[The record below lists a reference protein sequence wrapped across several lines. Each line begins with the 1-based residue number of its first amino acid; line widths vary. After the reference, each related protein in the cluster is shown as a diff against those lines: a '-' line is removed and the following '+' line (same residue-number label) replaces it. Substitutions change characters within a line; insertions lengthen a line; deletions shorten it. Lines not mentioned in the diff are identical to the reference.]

1 MPSMGTQQLFWLGLA
16 AGVLALLF
24 ALFQAKRV
32 LSFSEG
38 TDAMKKIASPI
49 REGADAY
56 LRHQYA
62 TVFKVFAVVFAVL
75 VLLCVFRRLDNW
87 FIPFAFLSGGVYS
100 ALAGFVGMKVAT
112 AANARTGGG
121 TWPSPP
127 GPSWASR
134 WWGWACWTC
143 PSGSTS

>member
-38 TDAMKKIASPI
+38 TDAMKKIASAI

-62 TVFKVFAVVFAVL
+62 TVFKVFAVVSPSWSCCA
-75 VLLCVFRRLDNW
+75 C
-87 FIPFAFLSGGVYS
+87 S
-100 ALAGFVGMKVAT
+100 AGWT
-112 AANARTGGG
+112 TGSS
-121 TWPSPP
+121 PSPFSAAGCTP
-127 GPSWASR
+127 PWRGLWA
-134 WWGWACWTC
+134 
-143 PSGSTS
+143 